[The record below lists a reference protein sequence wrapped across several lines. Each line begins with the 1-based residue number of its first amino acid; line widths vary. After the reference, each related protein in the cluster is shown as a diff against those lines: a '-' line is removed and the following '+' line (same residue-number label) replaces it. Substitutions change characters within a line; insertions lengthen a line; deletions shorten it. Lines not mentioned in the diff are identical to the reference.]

1 MKITIFEDDGYL
13 NLLPSAYFQPVWDLH
28 CGIETLFQKIIR
40 YYGLQS
46 IRCIARDYISR
57 YFLPA
62 KFLSDM
68 NFAEEVLFI
77 NGRVL
82 LQKNDILKINE
93 IPVNSV
99 LKCEDA
105 VIAARFIPGKIS
117 KYFQN
122 GVLLSDRMLNDFSY
136 TDESFQMIN
145 FPWDLIYSN
154 GTQIKTDATELK
166 QLGKIKGIV
175 DAGVHMLGKEN
186 IYLGRNSRVM
196 PGVVINAED
205 GPVWIGDN
213 CLVMAQAVL
222 EGPLFIGNNS
232 KIKASAKIYPNT
244 SIGEVCKI
252 GGEVEDSII
261 QSYSNKQHEGFL
273 GHSYLGSWI
282 NIGADTNNSDLKNNY
297 SEISIYL
304 HDRTVSTNKQ
314 FLGVIMGDH
323 TKTAINT
330 MINTG
335 SVIGVCCNIFGRGFP
350 PKYIP
355 SFSWGGSE
363 GLHDYNFEK
372 CIEVSK
378 IVMKRRNIDFSENHL
393 KLFESV
399 KNLSSEVENRARIK
413 KSGI

>member
-1 MKITIFEDDGYL
+1 MKIVIFEDEGYL
-13 NLLPSAYFQPVWDLH
+13 NLLPTVYFQPVWNLH
-28 CGIETLFQKIIR
+28 CGIDTLIQKVIR
-40 YYGLQS
+40 CFGSQS
-46 IRCIARDYISR
+46 IHYMARDYISR
-57 YFLPA
+57 YFLPTNN
-62 KFLSDM
+62 LSQM
-68 NFAEEVLFI
+68 NFSGEVLFV
-77 NGRVL
+77 NGRIL
-82 LQKNDILKINE
+82 LQKNDNLKIKE
-93 IPVNSV
+93 IPANSV
-99 LKCEDA
+99 LKYEDA
-105 VIAARFIPGKIS
+105 VVAVRVSPKKIS
-117 KYFQN
+117 KYFQD
-122 GVLLSDRMLNDFSY
+122 GVLLSDRVLNDFSY
-136 TDESFQMIN
+136 SDVSFQMIN

-154 GTQIKTDATELK
+154 GTQIRLDASELK
-166 QLGKIKGIV
+166 RLGNIEGLV
-175 DAGVHMLGKEN
+175 DAGVQVLGKEN
-186 IYLGRNSRVM
+186 IYIGKNSRVM

-205 GPVWIGDN
+205 GPVWIADN

-222 EGPLFIGNNS
+222 EGPLFVGNNS

-297 SEISIYL
+297 GEINIYL
-304 HDRTVSTNKQ
+304 HNRTVATGKQ

-335 SVIGVCCNIFGRGFP
+335 SVIGACCNIFGGGFP

-363 GLHDYNFEK
+363 GLHDYKFEK

-378 IVMKRRNIDFSENHL
+378 VVLKRRNIEFSDNHL

-399 KNLSSEVENRARIK
+399 KNLSLEVENRARIK
-413 KSGI
+413 RAGN